1 MGRYKDTMK
10 QVDQKAAGPHPIWRG
25 IGCGLIIL
33 VPILSF
39 AAATVSM
46 PLFLSRGWVPQQLL
60 FTPQIPDWL
69 NYAPGLAQI
78 VQFLFGRFA
87 IFAILLLTFVYIII
101 LGGVFSVLYAFMY
114 RIAAPS
120 RYGPMDAPPP
130 KVKIKKYRR

>member
-1 MGRYKDTMK
+1 MGRYRDTMK
-10 QVDQKAAGPHPIWRG
+10 EVDQKVDHTHPIWRG

-39 AAATVSM
+39 AAASVSM
-46 PLFLSRGWVPQQLL
+46 PFFLERGLVPQQLL

-69 NYAPGLAQI
+69 WYAPVLAQF

-87 IFAILLLTFVYIII
+87 IYATLLFTIVYIII
-101 LGGVFSVLYAFMY
+101 LGGIFSILYAFMY
-114 RIAAPS
+114 RAVAPP

-130 KVKIKKYRR
+130 KVKVKKYRR